1 MAYDISLT
9 QGEDYALT
17 ATLKNSDGTNMSLSG
32 YYVRGK
38 AKYYYG
44 DTGVVVDLAPQ
55 IYSEESGIITVG
67 LLPSQTSSLP
77 IGLLVYDIERYTSGD
92 ASVAKVLNGKITVH
106 PEVTI

>member
-9 QGEDYALT
+9 QGEDYGLT
-17 ATLKNSDGTNMSLSG
+17 ATLKNSDGTNMVLSG

-44 DTGVVVDLAPQ
+44 DTGVIVDLAPQ
-55 IYSEESGIITVG
+55 VYSEISGIIT
-67 LLPSQTSSLP
+67 LSLTPAQTSTLP
-77 IGLLVYDIERYTSGD
+77 IGLLVYDIEKYTSGD
-92 ASVAKVLNGKITVH
+92 ASVTKVLNGKITVH

>member
-9 QGEDYALT
+9 QGEDYGLT
-17 ATLKNSDGTNMSLSG
+17 ATLKNSDGTSIDLSG
-32 YYVRGK
+32 YNVRGK

-44 DTGVVVDLAPQ
+44 DTGVIVDLAPS
-55 IYSEESGIITVG
+55 IYSTASGIITVT
-67 LLPSQTSSLP
+67 LSASQTSNLP

-92 ASVAKVLNGKITVH
+92 ASVTKVLNGKITVH